1 MFLFLFFNR
10 IILRQEDRD
19 IRINGLL
26 SPHICHFKIVKIY
39 QTQST
44 RPPHLY
50 SLCFEMK
57 LKNLV
62 FPKVKIY

>member
-10 IILRQEDRD
+10 IILLRQEDRD

-39 QTQST
+39 QTQSIQV
-44 RPPHLY
+44 HHIY
-50 SLCFEMK
+50 IVYV
-57 LKNLV
+57 LK
-62 FPKVKIY
+62 